1 MKTSLL
7 DLSFDEVKEIVEK
20 EGQQSFRAK
29 QIFEFAFSGVSID
42 EMSSL
47 PKSFRSSLSKNYVA
61 NPVSIYKKL
70 VSQD

>member
-47 PKSFRSSLSKNYVA
+47 PKVFEAVFPKIMLQILFQFIKN
-61 NPVSIYKKL
+61 L
-70 VSQD
+70 